1 MSNQMVMQASMLS
14 VVESLSTNNPLPRAL
29 RYFAVG
35 IVQFLTVRMEFAKP
49 QYFLSKSNLQL
60 RVFEEVIKLYLEVG
74 LLENST

>member
-1 MSNQMVMQASMLS
+1 MVMQASMLS

-49 QYFLSKSNLQL
+49 QYSFLSKSNLQL